1 MVSIHYFRNFFQQLC
16 ATAKVDILQMKKIG
30 AWVKQPAMTEA
41 RILLPTWLKHNFS
54 SPTLLTFWAKE
65 FFAVRGCTMHCRM
78 LNRILD
84 LCPLDTSNTA
94 SSHSHRTSTVL
105 TTNNASRNCRYLLTR
120 TIIPS
125 WGTLVQKNLQGFS
138 WCLYSVIW
146 LHRTRG
152 HDKSQTVRGCLLSK
166 IQLINQFSIHL
177 K

>member
-16 ATAKVDILQMKKIG
+16 VTAKVDILQMKKIG

-41 RILLPTWLKHNFS
+41 RILLPTWLKHSFS

-94 SSHSHRTSTVL
+94 SSHSHRTPTVL
-105 TTNNASRNCRYLLTR
+105 TTMPPETAVTSLRTQLNPAEGHWCKRIYKVFPGVSILWYGSTEHGVMINHRLWDRQRLLA
-120 TIIPS
+120 
-125 WGTLVQKNLQGFS
+125 QQD
-138 WCLYSVIW
+138 SV
-146 LHRTRG
+146 
-152 HDKSQTVRGCLLSK
+152 
-166 IQLINQFSIHL
+166 N
-177 K
+177 